1 MNAGT
6 LKLYDLVRQDLHL
19 PDNKALEFVTA
30 IGEFSERHQARQDEL
45 LATKAELQTT
55 KSELKSEMLAIKSEL
70 KQDIHTIA
78 AKVEHLEITMNTQ
91 MASKADLAE
100 TKSELKSHYGWVTVA
115 QYVLLVA
122 TLFTLMRYA
131 MAR

>member
-55 KSELKSEMLAIKSEL
+55 KSELKSEMLVIKSEL
-70 KQDIHTIA
+70 KHEIHTVA
-78 AKVEHLEITMNTQ
+78 TKVEHLQTKMDTQ
-91 MASKADLAE
+91 MASKVDLADA
-100 TKSELKSHYGWVTVA
+100 KSDLKDYYGWLTVGQFVA
-115 QYVLLVA
+115 IVAAVLG
-122 TLFTLMRYA
+122 LMRYA
-131 MAR
+131 LAR

>member
-19 PDNKALEFVTA
+19 PDNKAMEFVTA

-55 KSELKSEMLAIKSEL
+55 KSELKTEMLAIKSEL
-70 KQDIHTIA
+70 KHEIHTIA
-78 AKVEHLEITMNTQ
+78 TKVEHLESKMDTQ
-91 MASKADLAE
+91 MASKVDLANA
-100 TKSELKSHYGWVTVA
+100 KSDLKDYYGMLTIAQFIAIVVA
-115 QYVLLVA
+115 I
-122 TLFTLMRYA
+122 FTLMRYA
-131 MAR
+131 LAR

>member
-19 PDNKALEFVTA
+19 PDNKAMEFVTA

-70 KQDIHTIA
+70 KQDIHAIA
-78 AKVEHLEITMNTQ
+78 TKVEHLEIKIDTQ
-91 MASKADLAE
+91 MASKVDLADA
-100 TKSELKSHYGWVTVA
+100 KSNLKDYYGVLTVA
-115 QYVLLVA
+115 QFIAIVA
-122 TLFTLMRYA
+122 AIYSLMRFA
-131 MAR
+131 LAR

>member
-1 MNAGT
+1 MNVGN

-45 LATKAELQTT
+45 LATKAELQST

-70 KQDIHTIA
+70 KQDIHAIA
-78 AKVEHLEITMNTQ
+78 TKVEHLEIHMNTR
-91 MASKADLAE
+91 MASKVDLADA
-100 TKSELKSHYGWVTVA
+100 KSDLKSHYGWLTIVQFIAIVG
-115 QYVLLVA
+115 
-122 TLFTLMRYA
+122 TLFTLMRFA
-131 MAR
+131 LVR